1 MPKIFILD
9 DKKYIEYE
17 EDKNLMDILL
27 SENIFLDNA
36 CNGKGICGK
45 CKIKIIDGDLEEIS
59 ETEKNILKEEEIKNN
74 IRLACL
80 LKPKS
85 NITIELLQR
94 ERKHRVLSS
103 GYMPKFKFNPSI
115 HKKLIILEKPTLE
128 NQRPLEDEILKQL
141 KIDKLN
147 WKLLK
152 NINYKEKIT
161 AVFNNDKLIYLE
173 EDDTTQKNYG
183 VIIDIGTTTV
193 VSSLIDINSG
203 KELSVKSMINP
214 QKQYGLDVLTRI
226 TYELE
231 NKEEGIL
238 NLQKAIVS
246 DINKM
251 IENMCKETN
260 INKENIYEITVSGNC
275 TMLHMFLGMDARS
288 IGKSPFAPKFVKS
301 KNILAKDINIDICK
315 EGRIYCLPGVSS
327 YIGAD
332 IVSGAYV
339 CHLDKVKNNVLFID
353 IGTNGEIV
361 LSNKGKLLC
370 CSCAAGPAL
379 EGMNIS
385 CGMRAAN
392 GAIEDVVIDKEDN
405 KLTVIGNENP
415 VGICGSGILS
425 VVKELL
431 RTNIVKSNGAFIK
444 LEDLNKESK
453 NIDRQYIDLKESLF
467 KVESKIERLKSN
479 REDHINSLF
488 EKYEITL
495 DQAIEM
501 KDDNLDVDK
510 RYLENIRKEIR
521 NLGNVNLDS
530 IKEYEHIKERHDF
543 YSEQKKDL
551 EQSIEVIEKLIY
563 ELEEN
568 MKKEFESNFNKI
580 NENFKFVYKRLFGGG
595 NGELKIVD
603 KNNILESDIEITAQP
618 PGKKMKNLN
627 LLSGG
632 EKALTAISILFSII
646 LAKPTPFCILDEI
659 EAPLD
664 DANIFR
670 FGEFLK
676 ELSNDTQFIS
686 VTHRRGTMEAADYI
700 YGVTMQEKAISK
712 VLSLKLKEAEEII
725 DAI

>member
-45 CKIKIIDGDLEEIS
+45 CKIKIIDGELEEIS
-59 ETEKNILKEEEIKNN
+59 ETEKNILKAEEIKNN

-332 IVSGAYV
+332 IVSG
-339 CHLDKVKNNVLFID
+339 
-353 IGTNGEIV
+353 
-361 LSNKGKLLC
+361 
-370 CSCAAGPAL
+370 
-379 EGMNIS
+379 
-385 CGMRAAN
+385 MRAAN

-444 LEDLNKESK
+444 LEDLNKDDYRLNKLQLNNKKREFILYAKENKLLITQSDIRQVQLAK
-453 NIDRQYIDLKESLF
+453 GAILSGFYALLKKANIDM
-467 KVESKIERLKSN
+467 N
-479 REDHINSLF
+479 
-488 EKYEITL
+488 
-495 DQAIEM
+495 
-501 KDDNLDVDK
+501 
-510 RYLENIRKEIR
+510 
-521 NLGNVNLDS
+521 
-530 IKEYEHIKERHDF
+530 
-543 YSEQKKDL
+543 DL
-551 EQSIEVIEKLIY
+551 EKVIIAGQ
-563 ELEEN
+563 
-568 MKKEFESNFNKI
+568 
-580 NENFKFVYKRLFGGG
+580 FGAHVS
-595 NGELKIVD
+595 VD
-603 KNNILESDIEITAQP
+603 CLVGVGILP
-618 PGKKMKNLN
+618 
-627 LLSGG
+627 
-632 EKALTAISILFSII
+632 
-646 LAKPTPFCILDEI
+646 
-659 EAPLD
+659 
-664 DANIFR
+664 
-670 FGEFLK
+670 
-676 ELSNDTQFIS
+676 
-686 VTHRRGTMEAADYI
+686 
-700 YGVTMQEKAISK
+700 
-712 VLSLKLKEAEEII
+712 
-725 DAI
+725 

>member
-115 HKKLIILEKPTLE
+115 HKKLITLEKPTLE

-444 LEDLNKESK
+444 LEDLNKDDYRLNKLQLNNKKREFILYAKENKILITQSDIRQVQLAKGAILSGFYALLKKANIDMNDLEKVIIAGQFGAHVSVDSLVGVGILPKEVNEKIVYVGNSSKTGAYMALMSK
-453 NIDRQYIDLKESLF
+453 N
-467 KVESKIERLKSN
+467 
-479 REDHINSLF
+479 
-488 EKYEITL
+488 
-495 DQAIEM
+495 A
-501 KDDNLDVDK
+501 
-510 RYLENIRKEIR
+510 RKEMELLSEKMDYME
-521 NLGNVNLDS
+521 LGASLG
-530 IKEYEHIKERHDF
+530 Y
-543 YSEQKKDL
+543 
-551 EQSIEVIEKLIY
+551 EKLFAHC
-563 ELEEN
+563 L
-568 MKKEFESNFNKI
+568 
-580 NENFKFVYKRLFGGG
+580 KF
-595 NGELKIVD
+595 
-603 KNNILESDIEITAQP
+603 
-618 PGKKMKNLN
+618 
-627 LLSGG
+627 
-632 EKALTAISILFSII
+632 
-646 LAKPTPFCILDEI
+646 PT
-659 EAPLD
+659 
-664 DANIFR
+664 N
-670 FGEFLK
+670 
-676 ELSNDTQFIS
+676 
-686 VTHRRGTMEAADYI
+686 
-700 YGVTMQEKAISK
+700 
-712 VLSLKLKEAEEII
+712 
-725 DAI
+725 